1 MRVSL
6 ANSGR
11 DFSAEREQSV
21 LDAALAAGLNLPH
34 SCKSGNCSACR
45 ARLLSGQIDYPFGKP
60 LGLSDAE
67 SAEGF
72 ILMCQARARSDIVI

>member
-11 DFSAEREQSV
+11 DFSVAGEQSV

-45 ARLLSGQIDYPFGKP
+45 ARLLAGQVNYPFGKP

-67 SAEGF
+67 SAAGF
-72 ILMCQARARSDIVI
+72 ILMCQARAR